1 MDFTRRV
8 FKANDGARLVVWESS
23 DEGVPVIFVHG
34 FPETHICWNS
44 VIGKLDSHEIRPY
57 RLIVYDLRGFG
68 ESSRTGEASLNR
80 FYYDHDT
87 IISKLGL
94 QRYHLV
100 GHDWGGAI
108 ALHVARF
115 KPETLLSLAVMNT
128 NYWKTDV
135 LGMWH
140 MIFFNIPFLPTV
152 VFSMIPDRFFRFA
165 MLGAFVNKDRLSL
178 EARDSYLQMFQDRET
193 TQYWTKL
200 YRNMVRSLIGQKF
213 RALKGLAVSN
223 ETALP
228 VRSNCAYQTGISLI
242 WGEKDR
248 FNPIWVCRDMEK
260 QLKKRGASVSV
271 NFIADSGHF
280 VQEEQPEQVAAC
292 LFQHWQKTSP
302 ENRSV

>member
-1 MDFTRRV
+1 MDLTR
-8 FKANDGARLVVWESS
+8 KKITANDGALLVVWDSRNA
-23 DEGVPVIFVHG
+23 GTPVVFVHG
-34 FPETHICWNS
+34 FPETHICWNPL
-44 VIGKLDSHEIRPY
+44 IDAFDSHEIRPY

-87 IISKLGL
+87 IISKLEL
-94 QRYHLV
+94 KRYHLV

-152 VFSMIPDRFFRFA
+152 VFRTIPDRLFKFG
-165 MLGAFVNKDRLSL
+165 MLGAFVDRNRLTL
-178 EARDSYLQMFQDRET
+178 AARDSYLQMFQDRET
-193 TQYWTKL
+193 TRYWTKL
-200 YRNMVRSLIGQKF
+200 YRNMGRSLIIQKS
-213 RALKGLAVSN
+213 RGLKRLALSD

-228 VRSNCAYQTGISLI
+228 VRSNCAYQTDISLI

-248 FNPIWVCRDMEK
+248 FNPIWICRDMEK

-271 NFIADSGHF
+271 NFIAHSGHF

-292 LFQHWQKTSP
+292 LIQNWKKTSS
-302 ENRSV
+302 ENKSA

>member
-1 MDFTRRV
+1 MDFIRRV
-8 FKANDGARLVVWESS
+8 ITANDGAELVVWESRNA
-23 DEGVPVIFVHG
+23 GVPVVFVHG

-44 VIGKLDSHEIRPY
+44 LIDTFDSHEIRHY
-57 RLIVYDLRGFG
+57 KLIVYDLRGFG

-80 FYYDHDT
+80 FFYDHDT
-87 IISKLGL
+87 IISKLNL
-94 QRYHLV
+94 RRYHLV

-140 MIFFNIPFLPTV
+140 MVFFNIPLLPEV
-152 VFSMIPDRFFRFA
+152 VFRMIPDRLFKFG
-165 MLGAFVNKDRLSL
+165 MLGAFVNQNKLVL
-178 EARDSYLQMFQDRET
+178 KARDSYLQMFQDRET
-193 TQYWTKL
+193 ACYWIKL
-200 YRNMVRSLIGQKF
+200 YRNMGRSLIAQKF
-213 RALKGLAVSN
+213 RVLKSLVPSN

-228 VRSNCAYQTGISLI
+228 DRSNCAYQMDISLI

-248 FNPIWVCRDMEK
+248 FNPIWICRDMEK
-260 QLKKRGASVSV
+260 QLIKRGATVSV

-292 LFQHWQKTSP
+292 LFQHWKKTS
-302 ENRSV
+302 R

>member
-8 FKANDGARLVVWESS
+8 IIANDGAELVVWENCNA
-23 DEGVPVIFVHG
+23 GVPVVFVHG

-44 VIGKLDSHEIRPY
+44 LIGTFDSHEIRRY

-87 IISKLGL
+87 IVSKLKL

-115 KPETLLSLAVMNT
+115 KPETLLSLVVMNT

-152 VFSMIPDRFFRFA
+152 VFRMIPDRLFKFG
-165 MLGAFVNKDRLSL
+165 MLGAFVNRNRLAP
-178 EARDSYLQMFQDRET
+178 ETRDSYLQMFQDQET
-193 TQYWTKL
+193 TCYWIKL
-200 YRNMVRSLIGQKF
+200 YRNMGRLLIGQKF
-213 RALKGLAVSN
+213 RVLKSLALSN
-223 ETALP
+223 EIEPP
-228 VRSNCAYQTGISLI
+228 VRSDCAYQTGISLI

-248 FNPIWVCRDMEK
+248 FNPIWICKDMEK

-280 VQEEQPEQVAAC
+280 VQEEQPEQVATC
-292 LFQHWQKTSP
+292 LLKHWKKY
-302 ENRSV
+302 

>member
-152 VFSMIPDRFFRFA
+152 VFSMIPDRFFRFG

-228 VRSNCAYQTGISLI
+228 VRSTCAYQTGISLI

-292 LFQHWQKTSP
+292 LFQHWQNTSP